1 MIYTPAPDTLA
12 GRVLQFFAQNPGEYL
27 TAHDIALKFG
37 EGNRPVDVHAEL
49 VIALDHEALQ
59 WDAAAEVY
67 RMGTMPSVAPADFAA
82 PAPTACTAAPGADSA
97 RQRLGEICT
106 LLLRAIDS
114 LAARPDTDAALVDV
128 AKALALTT
136 RGESTRGTAE

>member
-1 MIYTPAPDTLA
+1 MIYTPAPNTLA

-27 TAHDIALKFG
+27 TAHDIALTFG

-49 VIALDHEALQ
+49 VIALDHEALE
-59 WDAAAEVY
+59 WNAAAEVY
-67 RMGTMPSVAPADFAA
+67 RLGTVPAVAPASCAA
-82 PAPTACTAAPGADSA
+82 PAPAAHIAPAADSA
-97 RQRLGEICT
+97 RQRLGEIRT
-106 LLLRAIDS
+106 LLLRVIDS

-136 RGESTRGTAE
+136 KVGPMKGSPG

>member
-1 MIYTPAPDTLA
+1 MIYTPAPNTLA

-59 WDAAAEVY
+59 RDPAAEVY
-67 RMGTMPSVAPADFAA
+67 RLGTMPVGAPADCVAPVPPICPPPAA
-82 PAPTACTAAPGADSA
+82 DGA
-97 RQRLGEICT
+97 RQRLGEIRT
-106 LLLRAIDS
+106 LLLRVIDA

-136 RGESTRGTAE
+136 KAGPMKGSPG

>member
-1 MIYTPAPDTLA
+1 MIYTPAPNTLA

-67 RMGTMPSVAPADFAA
+67 RLGTMPAVAPADCGA
-82 PAPTACTAAPGADSA
+82 PAPAACTAPGADSA
-97 RQRLGEICT
+97 RQRLGEIRT
-106 LLLRAIDS
+106 LLLRVIDS

-136 RGESTRGTAE
+136 RGQSTRGTAE